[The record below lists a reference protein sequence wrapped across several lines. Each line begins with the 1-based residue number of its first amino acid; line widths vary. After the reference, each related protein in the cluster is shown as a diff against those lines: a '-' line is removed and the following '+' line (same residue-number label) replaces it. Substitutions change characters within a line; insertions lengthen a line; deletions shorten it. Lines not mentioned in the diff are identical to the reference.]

1 MSVQTEI
8 SRLQAAKSALRS
20 AIQAKGVTVPAS
32 GTLDGYAA
40 LVDQISQGTPV
51 ETCTLNISNQG
62 TGMPSVQAFLYLVD
76 AEGNFMNGTSLLAS
90 RQATYTMQK
99 KSFLYVDTAGRG
111 QCTVVSGEV
120 TTILEDAIFMIGGD
134 AEIVITK

>member
-1 MSVQTEI
+1 M
-8 SRLQAAKSALRS
+8 
-20 AIQAKGVTVPAS
+20 
-32 GTLDGYAA
+32 
-40 LVDQISQGTPV
+40 DQISQGTPV

-111 QCTVVSGEV
+111 QCTVASGEV

>member
-1 MSVQTEI
+1 MSIQSEI
-8 SRLQAAKSALRS
+8 DRLKTAKSGLAD
-20 AIQAKGVTVPAS
+20 AIASKGVEVPQGS
-32 GTLDGYAA
+32 TLSAFPE
-40 LVDQISQGTPV
+40 LVDQISQGTPM

-111 QCTVVSGEV
+111 QCTVASGEV